1 MDIINIIKLLLFILP
16 AYIANSTP
24 VIFGGGMPVDFR
36 KKFIDGER
44 ILGDGKTWRGLLAG
58 AFFGSLTGF
67 VESQLCSSGSLSQ
80 VLCLNFLP
88 LGIMLS
94 LGTMLGDLA
103 GSFVKRRMRI
113 NRGQPSLILDQ
124 LAFLIFALLF
134 SIPYVPA
141 GFFALDS
148 LAFLFVLT
156 YLLHVATNIL
166 ANRLG
171 LKKVP
176 W

>member
-1 MDIINIIKLLLFILP
+1 MDIVQLLLFILP

-36 KKFIDGER
+36 KKFIDRER

-58 AFFGSLTGF
+58 ICFGSLTGF
-67 VESQLCSSGSLSQ
+67 VESQLCFLGILPI
-80 VLCLNFLP
+80 CLNFLP
-88 LGIMLS
+88 IGIALS

-103 GSFVKRRMRI
+103 GSFMKRRMKI
-113 NRGQPSLILDQ
+113 KRGQPSLILDQ
-124 LAFLIFALLF
+124 LSFLIFALLF

-148 LAFLFVLT
+148 LVFLFVLT

>member
-1 MDIINIIKLLLFILP
+1 MMDILQILLFILP
-16 AYIANSTP
+16 AYIANSAP
-24 VIFGGGMPVDFR
+24 VVFGGGLPVDFR
-36 KKFIDGER
+36 RKFIDGER

-58 AFFGSLTGF
+58 LCFGSLTGLL
-67 VESQLCSSGSLSQ
+67 EAQLCHSAFIPSSI
-80 VLCLNFLP
+80 CMNFTF
-88 LGIMLS
+88 LGFALS

-113 NRGQPSLILDQ
+113 KRGQPSLILDQ
-124 LAFLIFALLF
+124 LSFLLFALLF
-134 SIPYVPA
+134 SLPYVPQDLLA
-141 GFFALDS
+141 VDS
-148 LAFLFVLT
+148 LLSLVVLT
-156 YLLHVATNIL
+156 YLLHVLTNIL

>member
-1 MDIINIIKLLLFILP
+1 MDVVQLLLFILP
-16 AYIANSTP
+16 AYVANATP
-24 VIFGGGMPVDFR
+24 VLFGGGMPIDFKR
-36 KKFIDGER
+36 KFIDGER

-58 AFFGSLTGF
+58 ICFGSFAGL
-67 VESQLCSSGSLSQ
+67 VESQLCSSAILSLP
-80 VLCLNFLP
+80 LCINLNFLP
-88 LGIMLS
+88 LGVLLS

-103 GSFVKRRMRI
+103 GSFIKRRMRI
-113 NRGQPSLILDQ
+113 KRGHPSLILDQ
-124 LAFLIFALLF
+124 LSFLFFALLL

-141 GFFALDS
+141 GFLALDS
-148 LAFLFVLT
+148 LAFLIALT
-156 YLLHVATNIL
+156 YVLHVFTNIF